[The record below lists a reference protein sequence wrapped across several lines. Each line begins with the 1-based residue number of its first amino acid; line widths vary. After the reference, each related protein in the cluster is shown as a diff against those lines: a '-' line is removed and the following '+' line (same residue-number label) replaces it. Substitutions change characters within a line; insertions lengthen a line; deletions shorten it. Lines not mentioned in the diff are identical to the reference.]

1 MNMRLRRRVGRP
13 LGEERAD
20 GFPRER
26 AARRHASNKADPRRI
41 KQMSTITAVS
51 LAVALMA
58 VSTGAWTSFSSQ
70 TMVAEAKADTQ
81 PTLVAVQDIKAGDE
95 VVLSMF
101 ETKDVPRRFRM
112 KGALSDEALS
122 NGGPAV
128 GKRALVDI
136 PTGSQITTSLLSG
149 TAESGYLAAALD
161 TGMQA
166 VTIEVDVE
174 TGLAGQLRPADY
186 VRVVAL
192 GNGAEGEAFARTICD
207 GVRVISL
214 DDRLSG
220 GEGGYASVTLE
231 VEGRQADEIRTA
243 QYAGTVSLV
252 LISSLDGSENEEA
265 ARGQDH

>member
-1 MNMRLRRRVGRP
+1 MNMRLRRRVGRSF
-13 LGEERAD
+13 GEKHTD
-20 GFPRER
+20 GFSREGGV
-26 AARRHASNKADPRRI
+26 RRHTSNKSDPRRI
-41 KQMSTITAVS
+41 KQMSTITAAS

-58 VSTGAWTSFSSQ
+58 VLSGAWTSFSSQ
-70 TMVAEAKADTQ
+70 KMVAEAKADAQ
-81 PTLVAVQDIKAGDE
+81 PTLMAVQDIKAGDE

-101 ETKDVPRRFRM
+101 ETKDVPRCFRM
-112 KGALSDEALS
+112 QGALCGEALS
-122 NGGPAV
+122 NEGPVA

-136 PTGSQITTSLLSG
+136 PAGSQITTSLLSG

-161 TGMQA
+161 AGMQA
-166 VTIEVDVE
+166 VTIGVDAE

-192 GNGAEGEAFARTICD
+192 GNGAEGEVFARTICD

-220 GEGGYASVTLE
+220 GDGGYTSVTLE
-231 VEGRQADEIRTA
+231 VEGQQADEIRTA

-252 LISSLDGSENEEA
+252 LISSLDGFENEEV

>member
-1 MNMRLRRRVGRP
+1 MNIRVRRRVERP
-13 LGEERAD
+13 FGEDHKDRFSHE
-20 GFPRER
+20 GGV
-26 AARRHASNKADPRRI
+26 RRRASNKSDPKRI

-58 VSTGAWTSFSSQ
+58 VLSGAWTSFSSQ
-70 TMVAEAKADTQ
+70 AMVAETKADAQ
-81 PTLVAVQDIKAGDE
+81 PTLMAVQDIKAGDK

-101 ETKDVPRRFRM
+101 ETKDVPRCFRM
-112 KGALSDEALS
+112 RDALSAEALS
-122 NGGPAV
+122 NESLVA

-136 PTGSQITTSLLSG
+136 PAGSQITTSLLSG

-166 VTIEVDVE
+166 VTIEVDAE

-192 GNGAEGEAFARTICD
+192 GNGAGGEVFTRTICD
-207 GVRVISL
+207 GVRVVSL

-220 GEGGYASVTLE
+220 GDGGYASVTLE
-231 VEGRQADEIRTA
+231 VDGHQADEIRTA

-252 LISSLDGSENEEA
+252 LISSFDGLEDEEV
-265 ARGQDH
+265 ARG